1 MKGST
6 GCICGIPRGFRELS
20 EVATVLVDAGL
31 DVDSHLLQ
39 RFIRTTAKDAHA
51 VSLEELYGSSSHT
64 DM

>member
-1 MKGST
+1 M
-6 GCICGIPRGFRELS
+6 
-20 EVATVLVDAGL
+20 ATVLVDAGL